1 MKQHF
6 KLFLKDSLWY
16 SLKPVFTK
24 LFHFLLVP
32 VYTAYLTP
40 EEYGDLQFVIAFGMF
55 FRMFVNLGLDS
66 SYWKFRAEGSGFSK
80 ADAAVNFNIFQIFA
94 GLSVFLIVLLF
105 KIFLFSQ
112 SFVVLMIVIFL
123 LAQTIKIVF
132 ENIQIIQRA
141 NHRSKM
147 FIVAIITQSAIFFV
161 LNVLFLVVMD
171 MNYKGVIYS
180 YLIAYALAA
189 GIFLPVLLRE
199 TKGGSINL
207 PLTREMLRYG
217 LPIMV
222 GNVAA
227 YVITL
232 SDRFFLKAYSTST
245 ELGYYSY
252 GYKYGDLV
260 NSLLISTFFL
270 AWNPMRWDIYEMK
283 DSRSI
288 FAQFNRTLFM
298 AIPFLAML
306 VMSGALVLAQ
316 LLTVDKEFL
325 EGIRIIYFIGFSY
338 VLFGLYY
345 FNAMGMLFTDRT
357 RKISQ
362 LIIISALVNIA
373 LNFLLIPPL
382 GMMGAAIATICG
394 YLMMFIQG
402 RIYCQRYYPIE
413 RNILFEFTQLGLI
426 LVMLLAMTY
435 LASTVESIYML
446 ALLTFGLAFVF
457 PALNFILG
465 FVTRK
470 ELELLM
476 ELARNVKKS
485 KGKSRNMGKP
495 GNMGKPEDKRDEPG
509 N

>member
-16 SLKPVFTK
+16 SLKPIFTK
-24 LFHFLLVP
+24 LFNFLLVP
-32 VYTAYLTP
+32 IYTAYLTP
-40 EEYGDLQFVIAFGMF
+40 EDYGDLQFVIAFGMF
-55 FRMFVNLGLDS
+55 FRMLVNLGLDS
-66 SYWKFRAEGSGFSK
+66 SYWKFRTDGSGYSK
-80 ADAAVNFNIFQIFA
+80 SDAALNFSIFQVFA
-94 GLSVFLIVLLF
+94 GLSVFLIVVLF
-105 KIFLFSQ
+105 KIFLFRQ
-112 SFVVLMIVIFL
+112 SFIVLLIVLFL
-123 LAQTIKIVF
+123 LAQTFKIVF

-147 FIVAIITQSAIFFV
+147 FIVAIITQSAIFFL
-161 LNVLFLVVMD
+161 LNILFLIVLD
-171 MNYKGVIYS
+171 MNYKGVIFS
-180 YLIAYALAA
+180 YLIGYSVVVL
-189 GIFLPVLLRE
+189 IFLRVLLKE
-199 TKGGSINL
+199 AKGGSINL

-222 GNVAA
+222 GNIAA
-227 YVITL
+227 HVITL
-232 SDRFFLKAYSTST
+232 SDRFFLKAYSSST

-270 AWNPMRWDIYEMK
+270 AWNPMRWDIFEMK
-283 DSRSI
+283 DSKSI

-306 VMSGALVLAQ
+306 VMSGALVMAA

-362 LIIISALVNIA
+362 LILISALVNIA
-373 LNFLLIPPL
+373 LNFLLIPPF

-394 YLMMFIQG
+394 YMTMFIQG

-413 RNILFEFTQLGLI
+413 RNKAFEITQTGLI
-426 LVMLLAMTY
+426 ILMLLAMSY
-435 LASTVESIYML
+435 LASRVDNIYRL
-446 ALLTFGLAFVF
+446 ALITFALSFVF
-457 PALNFILG
+457 PALNFLMG
-465 FVTRK
+465 FLSRK
-470 ELELLM
+470 ELGLLLELVQS
-476 ELARNVKKS
+476 AKKS
-485 KGKSRNMGKP
+485 IGKSK
-495 GNMGKPEDKRDEPG
+495 DKRNAPEH
-509 N
+509 